1 MAYHMAGD
9 EDAAFAVSLDDY
21 HGEAGSI
28 IRVRLRQPLR
38 IRQVGVLI
46 IDERGGFIETGM
58 ARKAKQKNCWLYI
71 TIRSVSARRVTV
83 IVDGIRGD
91 EYLAETR
98 AVKVLD
104 ETYAR

>member
-1 MAYHMAGD
+1 MAYHLAGD
-9 EDAAFAVSLDDY
+9 EDAAFAVSLEEY
-21 HGEAGSI
+21 NGEAGSI

-46 IDERGGFIETGM
+46 IDDKGGFVETGM

-71 TIRSVSARRVTV
+71 TVRSVSVRSVTV

-98 AVKVLD
+98 AVKVLG
-104 ETYAR
+104 EAHAR